1 NENGTIHLKKS
12 TAFEATGET
21 VAIEITVEN
30 SSPERLKLIS
40 ETADTLYGELRQ
52 YFKHGEL
59 PPPKGGSNIPR
70 PGKHL
75 REILLHLQ
83 EVTDALQFH
92 ISRIGQIDNA
102 TSKWLLADDL
112 GQLRLTIRKLEAVVK
127 RR

>member
-1 NENGTIHLKKS
+1 MNENGTIHLKKS

-59 PPPKGGSNIPR
+59 PPQKEDLIYQGPGNI
-70 PGKHL
+70 
-75 REILLHLQ
+75 
-83 EVTDALQFH
+83 
-92 ISRIGQIDNA
+92 
-102 TSKWLLADDL
+102 
-112 GQLRLTIRKLEAVVK
+112 
-127 RR
+127 

>member
-1 NENGTIHLKKS
+1 MNEKNTIHLKRS
-12 TAFEATGET
+12 TAFEKTGEEIS
-21 VAIEITVEN
+21 IEITVHN
-30 SSPERLKLIS
+30 SSPERLKLLG

-59 PPPKGGSNIPR
+59 PPPKGGSNIRR
-70 PGKHL
+70 PGEHL
-75 REILLHLQ
+75 REILLHLK

-112 GQLRLTIRKLEAVVK
+112 GQLRLTIRKLDAKVN
-127 RR
+127 